1 MRKFICAA
9 MAALIL
15 ILCASGRAYAVDDS
29 MSFLF
34 ELTVDGGDTK
44 EVKHGD
50 VITLVLKLKRTDSS
64 DLYTMYAMQDEIR
77 YDSQFLEL
85 VEDSMML
92 SPGIATTDI
101 GRGDRFREFYMNY
114 LSMSGGAQWKSE
126 TLIGSVQFRVIGES
140 GVTKISNQ
148 DFLVSLRDGSDS
160 YLCEANEITLI
171 LTTECIVSFKTN
183 GGNEIADHIV
193 IYGEKIVP
201 PEDPVREGY
210 RFDGWYTDIHLTDE
224 WDFEEDTVQGN
235 MSLYAKW
242 VEDASVNIVPGNEEP
257 QGCFWWWILLL
268 ILLLIL
274 LIIVLLFIKKKMK
287 KKMKKK

>member
-1 MRKFICAA
+1 MRKIICAA
-9 MAALIL
+9 IAALIL
-15 ILCASGRAYAVDDS
+15 ILCASGQAYAADDS

-34 ELTVDGGDTK
+34 ELTVDGQDTK

-50 VITLVLKLKRTDSS
+50 VITVVLKLKRTDSS

-85 VEDSMML
+85 VEGSVML

-101 GRGDRFREFYMNY
+101 GRDDRYRECYMNY
-114 LSMSGGAQWKSE
+114 LSMSGGEQWKSE

-140 GVTKISNQ
+140 GVTKISSQ

-160 YLCEANEITLI
+160 YHSEAKDITLI
-171 LTTECIVSFKTN
+171 LSTACMVTFKTN
-183 GGNEIADHIV
+183 GGSEIVDQNV
-193 IYGEKIVP
+193 IYGEKLVQ

-210 RFDGWYTDIHLTDE
+210 RFDGWYADIHLTDE
-224 WDFEEDTVQGN
+224 WGFAEDTVQGN

-242 VEDASVNIVPGNEEP
+242 VADASVDTVPDNEE
-257 QGCFWWWILLL
+257 QKDCFWWWILLL
-268 ILLLIL
+268 
-274 LIIVLLFIKKKMK
+274 VLLVILHQIIKRKKKQGAEK
-287 KKMKKK
+287 